1 MDKGL
6 KILIVEDETRGRSVL
21 KAMLILISPNFIVE
35 EAANVDD
42 AVKIIERFNPDLVL
56 LDIEMPYKNGFDLLA
71 ELPSRTF
78 DVIFTTAYNSYAIRA
93 IKFSAMDYLLKPI
106 DAEELELAIDK
117 TTQKRKL
124 NENFANSQIN
134 NLLEN
139 LKIINKQK
147 FKLSLPTFQGNL
159 FISVDEIIRCES
171 DANYTRFFLNNDNK
185 SVLVS
190 KTLKDY
196 EDLLTEYGFCRVH
209 NSFMINLKFIKKYI
223 KGEGGIAVM
232 VDGAEVEISRR
243 RKEIF
248 LKSIEK
254 YTGLI

>member
-6 KILIVEDETRGRSVL
+6 RILIVEDETRGRSVL

-71 ELPSRTF
+71 ELPSLTF

>member
-6 KILIVEDETRGRSVL
+6 KILIVEDETRGRNAL
-21 KAMLILISPNFIVE
+21 KAMLTLISANFIVE
-35 EAANVDD
+35 EAANVDE
-42 AVKIIERFNPDLVL
+42 AIKVIERFNPDLVL
-56 LDIEMPYKNGFDLLA
+56 LDIEMPYKNGFEILA
-71 ELPSRTF
+71 ETPNRTF
-78 DVIFTTAYNSYAIRA
+78 DVIFTTAYNSYAIKA
-93 IKFSAMDYLLKPI
+93 IKFSAIDYLLKPI

-117 TTQKRKL
+117 TIKKRKQ

-147 FKLSLPTFQGNL
+147 FKLSLPTLQGNL
-159 FISVDEIIRCES
+159 FIPVDEIIRCES
-171 DANYTRFFLNNDNK
+171 DSNYTRFFLNNENK

-209 NSFMINLKFIKKYI
+209 NCFMINLKFIKKYI

-232 VDGAEVEISRR
+232 SDGAEVEVSRR
-243 RKEIF
+243 RKEVF

-254 YTGLI
+254 YAGLI

>member
-1 MDKGL
+1 
-6 KILIVEDETRGRSVL
+6 
-21 KAMLILISPNFIVE
+21 
-35 EAANVDD
+35 
-42 AVKIIERFNPDLVL
+42 
-56 LDIEMPYKNGFDLLA
+56 
-71 ELPSRTF
+71 
-78 DVIFTTAYNSYAIRA
+78 
-93 IKFSAMDYLLKPI
+93 
-106 DAEELELAIDK
+106 
-117 TTQKRKL
+117 
-124 NENFANSQIN
+124 
-134 NLLEN
+134 
-139 LKIINKQK
+139 
-147 FKLSLPTFQGNL
+147 L